1 VLDARVKGDADALH
15 PMAGHPPVN
24 QTGAFRLGLPTACS
38 GLLAIGLGVSLGLA
52 PGPGR
57 SDGLSAAGAG
67 SAVEALVA
75 GATQACRT
83 SLASRYAAD
92 PASLEIWLIPGLR
105 IAIESGELGSAA
117 VRQEGLQFGW
127 VLNGRPAP
135 APIGLCRT
143 RGDGTVAAI
152 EEQKD

>member
-1 VLDARVKGDADALH
+1 
-15 PMAGHPPVN
+15 MAGHPPVN
-24 QTGAFRLGLPTACS
+24 QTWALQLGLPTTGT
-38 GLLAIGLGVSLGLA
+38 GLLAIGLGVALGLA
-52 PGPGR
+52 AGPGR
-57 SDGLSAAGAG
+57 TVDLTAAGAD

-75 GATQACRT
+75 GAAQACRT

-92 PASLEIWLIPGLR
+92 PASLEIWLTPGLR
-105 IAIESGELGSAA
+105 IAIESGDLGSAA
-117 VRQEGLQFGW
+117 VRREGLQFGW
-127 VLNGRPAP
+127 MLHGRPAP